1 MSISQAQV
9 KVWVLCTP
17 KAALMSCISDH
28 PRLPTSNKL
37 CFCFHWDSV
46 LLWRLI
52 SKPLILLPPPLLSAD
67 TRYLPSQPVPWRHP
81 SPVLMGRI
89 LLGGKGRVGEINS
102 PGASLPGYAS
112 EHSACQRSQIHV
124 EGSHTCTQIKAIFFK
139 TSEDEIKFQ
148 TLNHLSNLWI
158 WHICIAWAYRQ
169 HPSCLF
175 TASIPSLLGRK
186 QVMHLFPLQ
195 RQPVCLTSLAFLVLS
210 ASIRSLCS

>member
-1 MSISQAQV
+1 MKAHLQALDSPASATPECWHQV
-9 KVWVLCTP
+9 F
-17 KAALMSCISDH
+17 A
-28 PRLPTSNKL
+28 
-37 CFCFHWDSV
+37 
-46 LLWRLI
+46 
-52 SKPLILLPPPLLSAD
+52 
-67 TRYLPSQPVPWRHP
+67 VPWRHP

-102 PGASLPGYAS
+102 PAASLPGYAS

-186 QVMHLFPLQ
+186 QAMHLFPVQ

>member
-1 MSISQAQV
+1 
-9 KVWVLCTP
+9 
-17 KAALMSCISDH
+17 MSCISDH

-67 TRYLPSQPVPWRHP
+67 TRYLPSQPVPRRHP
-81 SPVLMGRI
+81 SPVLMGRS

-102 PGASLPGYAS
+102 PAASLPGYAS

-158 WHICIAWAYRQ
+158 WHICILPVHRFHSQPSRQ
-169 HPSCLF
+169 KAGYASFSFAKTTCVFNIPGFPSAVCEHKIALF
-175 TASIPSLLGRK
+175 
-186 QVMHLFPLQ
+186 
-195 RQPVCLTSLAFLVLS
+195 LT
-210 ASIRSLCS
+210 I